1 MMNFLAGTRNTLLAI
16 HLLSAA
22 LWVGGMYYAVMV
34 LRPSLAVLEGQARV
48 QLHMQTLQRFFR
60 LVWHVMP
67 LMFITGWL
75 MVFGVWGGFVTVPL
89 SINIMQGL
97 AVLMAGV
104 FLYVYFKPWQRVRRA
119 IRPTAEQFDAIR
131 KLVLL
136 NLVLGAGAI
145 IAGSLGHVWGY

>member
-1 MMNFLAGTRNTLLAI
+1 MIQGLAYARNGLLAV
-16 HLLSAA
+16 HLLCAA

-34 LRPSLAVLEGQARV
+34 LRPALAQLEAAKRV

-67 LMFITGWL
+67 IMLISGWL
-75 MVFGVWGGFVTVPL
+75 MVFGVWGGFATVPL

-104 FLYVYFKPWQRVRRA
+104 FLYVYFGPWQQVRRA
-119 IRPTAEQFDAIR
+119 IRPTQEMLDGVR
-131 KLVLL
+131 TLVVV
-136 NLVLGAGAI
+136 NLVLGVTAIVAGA
-145 IAGSLGHVWGY
+145 LGHVW

>member
-1 MMNFLAGTRNTLLAI
+1 MIQGLAYARNGLLAV
-16 HLLSAA
+16 HLLCAA

-34 LRPSLAVLEGQARV
+34 LRPALAQLEAAKRV

-67 LMFITGWL
+67 IMLISGWL
-75 MVFGVWGGFVTVPL
+75 MVFGVWGGFATVPL

-104 FLYVYFKPWQRVRRA
+104 FVYVYFGPWQQVRRA
-119 IRPTAEQFDAIR
+119 IRPTQEMLDGVR
-131 KLVLL
+131 TLVVV
-136 NLVLGAGAI
+136 NLVLGVTAIVAGA
-145 IAGSLGHVWGY
+145 LGHVW